1 MKKNRCFLA
10 FALTFISLSAAR
22 ATTVIAPS
30 FDELVSQAD
39 LIFQGKVTAV
49 TSKWAGEGGQRIIVS
64 YVTFNVEDS
73 IKGTPGPSYTIRML
87 GGTVDGQTVEVADAP
102 KFAVGDRDILFVEH
116 NGSQFIPLV
125 GIMHGRFRV
134 QRDQA
139 EHEFIRTNE
148 GEPLADLA
156 RLGRG
161 NQPAV
166 TGNGMSAAQFKSA
179 IRAKLEALRNGG
191 R

>member
-1 MKKNRCFLA
+1 MNKARTFLPV
-10 FALTFISLSAAR
+10 ALVFVSLCAAHS
-22 ATTVIAPS
+22 TTVIAPS
-30 FDELVSQAD
+30 FEELVRQAD

-49 TSKWAGEGGQRIIVS
+49 TSQWSGEGAQRIIVS
-64 YVTFNVEDS
+64 YVTLSVEDS
-73 IKGTPGPSYTIRML
+73 LKGTPGPSYTIRML
-87 GGTVDGQTVEVADAP
+87 GGTVDGQTVAVADAP

-134 QRDQA
+134 ERDSA
-139 EHEFIRTNE
+139 GAEFIRTNE
-148 GEPLADLA
+148 GKPLADLA

-161 NQPAV
+161 DQPAT
-166 TGNGMSAAQFKSA
+166 TGSGMSASQFKAA
-179 IRAKLEALRNGG
+179 IQAKLAALQNSG